1 MTDQPA
7 SQSSSHPPSPSP
19 TPREPVEVRPAP
31 GAVWTI
37 ERTGKTWKLLLLI
50 GVVLMLAGLALG
62 ALAFDVRH
70 MRFDRP
76 TPLSFYAGAVLALAG
91 VVLMIVA
98 RIGAWWNHG

>member
-1 MTDQPA
+1 MTE
-7 SQSSSHPPSPSP
+7 QSSSQSPGQPPAS
-19 TPREPVEVRPAP
+19 REPVEVRPAP

-37 ERTGKTWKLLLLI
+37 ERTGKTWKLLLLV
-50 GVVLMLAGLALG
+50 GVVLMLAGLGLG

-76 TPLSFYAGAVLALAG
+76 TPLTFYAGAALALAG
-91 VVLMIVA
+91 VVLMIVG